1 MQAWPMR
8 VLGAL
13 NIAFVAL
20 GAFYAAA
27 MLQMH
32 WNRWPGPPV
41 YQDWVV
47 FVVLNAISIYLIL
60 YLGYLGIRLIRK
72 DAKALWQ
79 LCMFFVGE
87 IAYFA
92 AVVYITSYVLPAS
105 MTTIAV
111 GFWATSLNTLVP
123 QIVTGYPLVGLVIT
137 LVILLIRRSP
147 PETYS
152 K

>member
-13 NIAFVAL
+13 NISFVAL
-20 GAFYAAA
+20 GAFYAAS
-27 MLQMH
+27 MFHLS
-32 WNRWPGPPV
+32 WKKWPGPPV

-60 YLGYLGIRLIRK
+60 YLGYLGVRLIRK

-92 AVVYITSYVLPAS
+92 AVVVITSYVLPAS
-105 MTTIAV
+105 MSTVAV
-111 GFWATSLNTLVP
+111 GFWGTALNPLVP

-152 K
+152 R